1 MALAFFSKGL
11 PKRFRTIGNGTN
23 IFIFGLKGDE
33 MMNNITYFALKVIL
47 SSLVIAFTSSL
58 ADRKTYLAGFIVAVP
73 FISFLSIIFAY
84 FEYRDMTKINEYATS
99 ILIAVPLS
107 LAFFVPFVLN
117 RWLHLNFYATVIFA
131 IVLLFGAF
139 LIHNYIFSTR

>member
-1 MALAFFSKGL
+1 
-11 PKRFRTIGNGTN
+11 
-23 IFIFGLKGDE
+23 